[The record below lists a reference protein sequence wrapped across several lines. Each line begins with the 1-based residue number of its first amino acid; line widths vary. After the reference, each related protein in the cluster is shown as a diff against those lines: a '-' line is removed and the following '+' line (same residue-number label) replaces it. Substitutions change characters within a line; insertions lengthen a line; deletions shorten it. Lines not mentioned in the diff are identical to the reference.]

1 MKKALLALLSA
12 VLVITAVQ
20 PVQAQDQRVLAI
32 IDTAINSAKHPS
44 VIYEACFTTGNITG
58 CPNGTNTMEGPGSA
72 GTKVWPT
79 DMGTGGTYHGDAMV
93 KSALAVNPN
102 VKIVF
107 VRVSD
112 ISLTTGNSVNTQEAL
127 AKAIAWV
134 ANNADKHS
142 IDAVS
147 ISQAS
152 ISTDNL
158 RRCSAPT
165 LPIDVAAS
173 NAISSLS
180 AKNIPTFV
188 STGNQGSTTVIG
200 YPSCIPNATAVA
212 AIVSSGVWEKSSN
225 KGPGVDVVAV
235 GKTDITRYNGSTIS
249 IYGTSPATAK
259 AAARFVGKNT
269 TDSFSGYLNT
279 LAKTVMSGLSYPF
292 ASN

>member
-1 MKKALLALLSA
+1 M
-12 VLVITAVQ
+12 
-20 PVQAQDQRVLAI
+20 
-32 IDTAINSAKHPS
+32 
-44 VIYEACFTTGNITG
+44 
-58 CPNGTNTMEGPGSA
+58 
-72 GTKVWPT
+72 
-79 DMGTGGTYHGDAMV
+79 
-93 KSALAVNPN
+93 
-102 VKIVF
+102 
-107 VRVSD
+107 
-112 ISLTTGNSVNTQEAL
+112 
-127 AKAIAWV
+127 
-134 ANNADKHS
+134 
-142 IDAVS
+142 
-147 ISQAS
+147 
-152 ISTDNL
+152 
-158 RRCSAPT
+158 
-165 LPIDVAAS
+165 AAS